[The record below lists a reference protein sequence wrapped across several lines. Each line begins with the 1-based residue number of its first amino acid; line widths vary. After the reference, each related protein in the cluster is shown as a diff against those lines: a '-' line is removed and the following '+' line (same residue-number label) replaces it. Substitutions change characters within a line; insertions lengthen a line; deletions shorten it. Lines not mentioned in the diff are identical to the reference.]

1 MVYFY
6 MYAHPSYV
14 FLHGKM
20 QKKNLHRGGLQQ
32 EPSFDEGSFYR
43 YLNLTQYV
51 IT

>member
-20 QKKNLHRGGLQQ
+20 QKRTFIAVDSNRSL
-32 EPSFDEGSFYR
+32 P
-43 YLNLTQYV
+43 
-51 IT
+51 